1 MDFVRGFCHG
11 VTAVFGAASNSDSA
25 RRFYRVF
32 LGVTGT
38 FWLSRLTGLF
48 FFVCFMFVLSEA
60 RGSVLITVGQL
71 CALFKSL
78 GS

>member
-48 FFVCFMFVLSEA
+48 FFVFVSC
-60 RGSVLITVGQL
+60 L
-71 CALFKSL
+71 CYQRL
-78 GS
+78 GVRC